1 MCLATFA
8 LFGTGGVIGTH
19 GRVAGAYVI
28 VYACLVRG
36 SDSRAVRRV
45 IRIQLH
51 RLFRRRLLHCCVLF
65 SRFLYAVL
73 HLLMLLWYLVLQLL
87 LLYEVL
93 QLLRF
98 VLSQALCLRVFVR
111 SLGGFLRGCGLSF
124 VFVDETLSWIIGV
137 AVFMAFI
144 WQTYHSS
151 WLQVVPFVC
160 NNTFY
165 MSMLQSIDTAAFL
178 TRPIAAQFG
187 ENRFCTMRRRSS
199 GSAEEIG
206 GKPGHSRYI
215 AQLHTLLPRRD
226 IGTTFV

>member
-28 VYACLVRG
+28 VYACLVRE

-65 SRFLYAVL
+65 SRFFYAVL

-87 LLYEVL
+87 LLYQVL

-111 SLGGFLRGCGLSF
+111 SLGGFLRGCGLSTHMC
-124 VFVDETLSWIIGV
+124 VCVCARTCMRKCVCQCQEPEWLPEGV
-137 AVFMAFI
+137 WMV
-144 WQTYHSS
+144 W
-151 WLQVVPFVC
+151 
-160 NNTFY
+160 
-165 MSMLQSIDTAAFL
+165 DT
-178 TRPIAAQFG
+178 
-187 ENRFCTMRRRSS
+187 
-199 GSAEEIG
+199 
-206 GKPGHSRYI
+206 
-215 AQLHTLLPRRD
+215 
-226 IGTTFV
+226 